1 MSCSSSNRH
10 AFQARVG
17 ARARQQLARCALLAL
32 LAPGAGALASDF
44 YVYPANGQSDEQLG
58 RDRYECHRWAVGETG
73 FDPMRM
79 TDRPPPRVVRVPVAR
94 NEAAGA
100 TIKGAAGGAVAGA
113 VIGAGTQNH
122 GGGGQGAVIGAMIGT
137 VVGAA
142 IEDQGERN
150 AREAAEAQ
158 ARAQADELAQEQ
170 TERALGRANYRRAM
184 AACLEGRGY
193 TVR

>member
-113 VIGAGTQNH
+113 VIGA
-122 GGGGQGAVIGAMIGT
+122 MIGT